1 MTEYRDANGLIQG
14 MIPAGQPC
22 PFLNRCKFKVHTCP
36 GVDGRTKGNHF
47 SCAAARAFSLIT
59 EAEKEQPGA
68 GRRLQM
74 VVEKP
79 IQFEIPTKRF
89 SWGELPATPQPKE
102 DD

>member
-1 MTEYRDANGLIQG
+1 MTEYRDSNGLVQG

-22 PFLNRCKFKVHTCP
+22 PFLSRCKFKVHTCP
-36 GVDGRTKGNHF
+36 GVDGKTKGNHF

-59 EAEKEQPGA
+59 EAEKVEPGS

-79 IQFEIPTKRF
+79 KEIVLQIPTKRF
-89 SWGELPATPQPKE
+89 SWGELPAVKE
-102 DD
+102 DDK